1 MKYCYLA
8 APVLLLGYG
17 LARMIDGIDGSRGPG
32 PAWTIGHLLY
42 LISLGLFGVVL
53 VGLRNALPRYR
64 AAGTV
69 AVVAGAVGLVA
80 FVRVVVV
87 DIVVGLQA
95 VDRAGMNELF
105 RQYER
110 SPGFLPSGL
119 VGALDTIGP
128 VLFPGSMI
136 LLTVLAATVAP
147 RRLRWWSP
155 VLTVVGFAL
164 IVVDLDLLPLGAVAL
179 VCALLPMT
187 VASAERWPV
196 VAVAGR
202 R

>member
-87 DIVVGLQA
+87 DIIVGLRA
-95 VDRAGMNELF
+95 VDRAGMHELF
-105 RQYER
+105 LRYER

-119 VGALDTIGP
+119 VSALDLIGQ
-128 VLFPGSMI
+128 VFFPASVI
-136 LLTVLAATVAP
+136 LLTVLVATVAP

-164 IVVDLDLLPLGAVAL
+164 FGLNLDLLPLGAVAM
-179 VCALLPMT
+179 VCGLLPMT
-187 VASAERWPV
+187 GVSAGRGPV